1 MFKQSITLETL
12 TALALGLM
20 TTSADAVGMLLP
32 AVQKVP
38 EAAAKIYADTD
49 GDGIADAIVW
59 FGEVK
64 TADGDVT
71 PVLLVI
77 SDQQDFY
84 YQEYGDTRASGEG
97 DERILVAQGPALV
110 GNLNE
115 ADGKHKYVGAVCYGV
130 SVLAYAR
137 VDGESLSRPIIKIVA
152 DTGREPFV
160 LALQLMF

>member
-1 MFKQSITLETL
+1 MFKQSITLGTL

-20 TTSADAVGMLLP
+20 VTSADAVGMLLP

-59 FGEVK
+59 FGEVEN
-64 TADGDVT
+64 ADGDVT
-71 PVLLVI
+71 PVLMVI

-84 YQEYGDTRASGEG
+84 YQEYGDTRAGGEG
-97 DERILVAQGPALV
+97 DDRVLVAKGPALV

-115 ADGKHKYVGAVCYGV
+115 VDGEGKPVAAVCYGV

-137 VDGESLSRPIIKIVA
+137 VDGESLSRPVVKIVA
-152 DTGREPFV
+152 DTGGEPFV